1 MARCPLVKPN
11 ETVRYD
17 LSDGDWVVLKKFLDA
32 GEELEVSG
40 AGLSRMG
47 TEGDEPSYKL
57 DWKRLKL
64 QRILAYV
71 KEWSFVD
78 FANRALRI
86 TLDNLSR
93 CSPAVI
99 NELDAVID
107 KHREAMEKEGN
118 APSAENAGETSL
130 PSAVS

>member
-17 LSDGDWVVLKKFLDA
+17 LDGGDWVVLKKFLDA

-47 TEGDEPSYKL
+47 TDGDEPSYKL

-78 FANRALRI
+78 FAGRGLRI

-93 CSPAVI
+93 CSPTVI

-107 KHREAMEKEGN
+107 KHRAAMEQEGN
-118 APSAENAGETSL
+118 EPSAGSVGEASL
-130 PSAVS
+130 PSAAS

>member
-11 ETVRYD
+11 ETVRYV
-17 LSDGDWVVLKKFLDA
+17 LEDGEWVVLKKFLDA

-47 TEGDEPSYKL
+47 ADGDEPSYKL

-64 QRILAYV
+64 QRVLAYV

-78 FANRALRI
+78 FSGKTLRI
-86 TLDNLSR
+86 TIENLSR
-93 CSPAVI
+93 CSTATI
-99 NELDAVID
+99 AELDAVID
-107 KHREAMEKEGN
+107 KHRAAMEAEGN
-118 APSAENAGETSL
+118 APSAASAGETS
-130 PSAVS
+130 

>member
-17 LSDGDWVVLKKFLDA
+17 LTDDDWVVVKKFLDA

-47 TEGDEPSYKL
+47 TDGDEPSYKL

-64 QRILAYV
+64 QRILAYL

-78 FANRALRI
+78 FAGKPLRI
-86 TLDNLSR
+86 TIENLSR
-93 CSPAVI
+93 CSTATI

-107 KHREAMEKEGN
+107 KHRAAMEQEGN
-118 APSAENAGETSL
+118 AQSAENAGETS
-130 PSAVS
+130 